1 MNTAIKSLNQILA
14 NYIQQCIQR
23 IVYQHEVKFILGV
36 YSWSNTGK
44 SINVTHHFNKLKKKK
59 YLIISTDA
67 EKASEKIQYP
77 LRIKYK
83 LGREGNLF
91 L

>member
-44 SINVTHHFNKLKKKK
+44 SINVTHHINRVKKKNHMTT
-59 YLIISTDA
+59 LNNA
-67 EKASEKIQYP
+67 EKAFEKIQYS
-77 LRIKYK
+77 L
-83 LGREGNLF
+83 
-91 L
+91 